1 MNMAWLPKLL
11 MLAVAAS
18 SLAGGQQQPPIRTG
32 TNVVRVD
39 VTVVDRRGNPVTGLT
54 AEDFEVHE
62 DGQLQPITAFK
73 LLEAN
78 GQPTDDLSLPIRSP
92 EHAAAEAARDDVR
105 LFLIYWDEYHIE
117 EFRSA
122 RYAREGLTRIVLDAF
137 GPTDLVGIMD
147 PLTPTDAIR
156 FTRDR
161 RELANQVHKLKGRR
175 GVYFP
180 RSLVEEE
187 HLRAPPQYGG
197 IEVIR
202 QQVTTSS
209 IRAASTFLGALKEGR
224 KSMIV
229 ISETLGPAR
238 SSSEALDTMSDLI
251 RTANDSNTA
260 IYVFDPRGLTVERT
274 RDAGMLETIAYG
286 SGGQPVVTNNIASAF
301 AQIVRHSSAFY
312 LLGYAK
318 EIAQDGKFHQIK
330 VRLKRPGLEVR
341 ARAGYWAPRAADVAA
356 SKAAAA
362 AAVLPPAVDAAFS
375 TLTPVRSRSLAE
387 VWTGA
392 VSTGGRSRVTM
403 AWSANARDDVNVS
416 AESVTVTATSGS
428 GVVFTGDVAPGGT
441 SFDSPPGSL
450 ELAITIRDANGE
462 TVDRLTRTVLVPD
475 SSALPF
481 AVTAPAIVRV
491 RNALEMRA
499 FDSTPEPHL
508 FAGRDFERTDRLLIR
523 FATQG
528 ADGGTTVNASILD
541 RRGAKLLDLPVAATA
556 TRGGYQIDLPL
567 GAIARGE
574 YVIAIDARRG
584 EERAEAHVP
593 FRIVR

>member
-1 MNMAWLPKLL
+1 MAWLPTFAV
-11 MLAVAAS
+11 LAVAAGT
-18 SLAGGQQQPPIRTG
+18 LVAGQQQPPIRTG

-39 VTVVDRRGNPVTGLT
+39 VTVLDRQGTPVTQLT
-54 AEDFEVHE
+54 ADDFEVRE
-62 DGQLQPITAFK
+62 DGQLQPIAAFK

-122 RYAREGLTRIVLDAF
+122 RYARDGLTRIVLDAF
-137 GPTDLVGIMD
+137 GPTDLVAIMD

-180 RSLVEEE
+180 RSPVEEE

-209 IRAASTFLGALKEGR
+209 IRAATTFLGALKEGR
-224 KSMIV
+224 KSLIV

-286 SGGQPVVTNNIASAF
+286 SGGQPVVTNDIASAF
-301 AQIVRHSSAFY
+301 TQVVRHSSAFY

-375 TLTPVRSRSLAE
+375 SLPPARSRSLAE
-387 VWTGA
+387 VWTG
-392 VSTGGRSRVTM
+392 VTSVGGRTRVTV
-403 AWSANARDDVNVS
+403 AWSPNSRDDAKVS
-416 AESVTVTATSGS
+416 AESLTVTATIGRA
-428 GVVFTGDVAPGGT
+428 VVFTGDVVPGGT

-450 ELAITIRDANGE
+450 ELAITIRDTSGE

-481 AVTAPAIVRV
+481 AVTTPAIIRA
-491 RNALEMRA
+491 RNALERRA
-499 FDSTPEPHL
+499 VDSAPDPPL

-523 FATQG
+523 FAIQR
-528 ADGGTTVNASILD
+528 AASEATVHAAILD
-541 RRGAKLLDLPVAATA
+541 RRGAKLLDLPVVPNAS
-556 TRGGYQIDLPL
+556 RGGYQIDLPL

-584 EERAEAHVP
+584 EEHADAHVP

>member
-1 MNMAWLPKLL
+1 
-11 MLAVAAS
+11 
-18 SLAGGQQQPPIRTG
+18 
-32 TNVVRVD
+32 
-39 VTVVDRRGNPVTGLT
+39 
-54 AEDFEVHE
+54 
-62 DGQLQPITAFK
+62 
-73 LLEAN
+73 
-78 GQPTDDLSLPIRSP
+78 
-92 EHAAAEAARDDVR
+92 
-105 LFLIYWDEYHIE
+105 
-117 EFRSA
+117 
-122 RYAREGLTRIVLDAF
+122 
-137 GPTDLVGIMD
+137 MD

-202 QQVTTSS
+202 QQVTASS

-224 KSMIV
+224 KSLIV

-301 AQIVRHSSAFY
+301 TQVVRHSSAFY

>member
-1 MNMAWLPKLL
+1 MWARLVAPFVMAAAAT
-11 MLAVAAS
+11 LAA
-18 SLAGGQQQPPIRTG
+18 QQQPPIRTG

-39 VTVVDRRGNPVTGLT
+39 VTVLDRRGSPVTELT
-54 AEDFEVHE
+54 ADDFEVRE
-62 DGQLQPITAFK
+62 DGQPQTITTFK
-73 LLEAN
+73 LVEAN
-78 GQPTDDLSLPIRSP
+78 GQATDDLSLPIRSP

-105 LFLIYWDEYHIE
+105 LFLIFWDEYHIE

-122 RYAREGLTRIVLDAF
+122 RFAREGLTRIVLDAF

-187 HLRAPPQYGG
+187 HLRAPSQYGG

-202 QQVTTSS
+202 HQVTTSS
-209 IRAASTFLGALKEGR
+209 IRAASAFLGTLKEGR
-224 KSMIV
+224 KSLIL
-229 ISETLGPAR
+229 ISETLGPVR
-238 SSSEALDTMSDLI
+238 SSSEAMDVMSDLV

-260 IYVFDPRGLTVERT
+260 IYVFDPRGLTVGRA
-274 RDAGMLETIAYG
+274 RDSGMLESIAYG
-286 SGGQPVVTNNIASAF
+286 SGGHSVLTNNIASGFTQVVKHA
-301 AQIVRHSSAFY
+301 SAFY

-318 EIAQDGKFHQIK
+318 EIAQDGKFHEIK
-330 VRLKRPGLEVR
+330 VRLKRRGLEVR
-341 ARAGYWAPRAADVAA
+341 ARSGYWAPRAADVAA

-375 TLTPVRSRSLAE
+375 ALTPLRSRALAE
-387 VWTGA
+387 VWTGVTPA
-392 VSTGGRSRVTM
+392 AGGRPRVTV
-403 AWSANARDDVNVS
+403 AWSASARDDATVS
-416 AESVTVTATSGS
+416 AESVTAMATLG
-428 GVVFTGDVAPGGT
+428 GDVLFTGDVLPGGT
-441 SFDSPPGSL
+441 SFDARPGSV
-450 ELAITIRDANGE
+450 ELAITIRDAKGE

-475 SSALPF
+475 VSAAPF
-481 AVTAPAIVRV
+481 AVTAPAIIRA
-491 RNALEMRA
+491 RNALELRA
-499 FDSTPEPHL
+499 IGSASEPPL

-523 FATQG
+523 FAIHG
-528 ADGGTTVNASILD
+528 AAGATTVNASILD
-541 RRGAKLLDLPVAATA
+541 RRGAKLLDLPVAADA
-556 TRGGYQIDLPL
+556 TGGGYQIDLPL

-574 YVIAIDARRG
+574 YVIAIDARSG
-584 EERAEAHVP
+584 AEHAGAHVA